1 MRKCIWIGTEGC
13 LFKYTPADGQ
23 IQRIDAFHDNS
34 VKSMALDGY
43 GQLLVGTD
51 NGLYIYGED
60 SPLQHIVHDSR
71 NLQSLSNNIVWTVY
85 ADCERN
91 IWLGTDYG
99 ISMARCKETLR
110 YVPIS
115 RITGTGEGNQFY
127 SMLRD
132 VHGNFGLGEQMDLSV
147 SRFLRRKGR
156 AGCRERAG
164 MLPGTRWE
172 IRIFL

>member
-1 MRKCIWIGTEGC
+1 
-13 LFKYTPADGQ
+13 
-23 IQRIDAFHDNS
+23 
-34 VKSMALDGY
+34 MALDGY

-115 RITGTGEGNQFY
+115 RITGTGKETSFIPCCV
-127 SMLRD
+127 MCM
-132 VHGNFGLGEQMDLSV
+132 VIFGLGEQMDLSV

-156 AGCRERAG
+156 KAGCRERAG

>member
-1 MRKCIWIGTEGC
+1 M
-13 LFKYTPADGQ
+13 
-23 IQRIDAFHDNS
+23 
-34 VKSMALDGY
+34 
-43 GQLLVGTD
+43 
-51 NGLYIYGED
+51 
-60 SPLQHIVHDSR
+60 HDSR

-132 VHGNFGLGEQMDLSV
+132 VHGNFWFGGTNGLI
-147 SRFLRRKGR
+147 RFTFSEEERPEGR
-156 AGCRERAG
+156 V
-164 MLPGTRWE
+164 PGTRWE